1 MKWKIPPTRF
11 TSDVTKLDK
20 SDKCNKFHKS
30 RNFDKCDSDL
40 HEKQNLFAELEYCLY
55 NKFNFVS
62 EIAQV
67 HNLVGTCKVE
77 CDIMPLDLQEISRF
91 MPNTRFEK
99 QKFAAITIRLAYPNC
114 TVLLFTSGKMVL
126 TGCKSYI
133 DCLAANN
140 NILNLL
146 RIHNPGMQ
154 FFIQPLKIQNIVGN
168 ADVNLKED
176 EFLDLKSFYRDY
188 NIYCT
193 YQPTMF
199 PGLIYRSNQLNIVL
213 LVFFSGRV
221 VITGAKCMSDVFE
234 GWKNVHDLVCSYKRS
249 RV

>member
-1 MKWKIPPTRF
+1 
-11 TSDVTKLDK
+11 
-20 SDKCNKFHKS
+20 
-30 RNFDKCDSDL
+30 
-40 HEKQNLFAELEYCLY
+40 
-55 NKFNFVS
+55 
-62 EIAQV
+62 
-67 HNLVGTCKVE
+67 
-77 CDIMPLDLQEISRF
+77 
-91 MPNTRFEK
+91 
-99 QKFAAITIRLAYPNC
+99 
-114 TVLLFTSGKMVL
+114 MVL

-168 ADVNLKED
+168 ADINLKHD
-176 EFLDLKSFYRDY
+176 EFLDLQSFYRDY

-249 RV
+249 RCFDRWNYP